1 MVKRAVIIHIITTL
15 ELGGAQQTT
24 LYTVAHLDRKRYQSL
39 LICGPEGLLLPE
51 ARSMPDVTVRVCPH
65 LVRAVSPIKDL
76 RALISLWR
84 ILRQEKATHPGPA
97 VVHTHSSK
105 AGILGRWA
113 AFCAGIRI
121 RIHTVHGFG
130 FHPHQRRMVRTI
142 FTLAEILTGLITTRM
157 VYVSMEN
164 LRRGIGMGISRP
176 SNSLIIRSGIDWEG
190 FTRINGGNAGGEGK
204 ALLQKA
210 LNIKKNRFVVGMIAC
225 LKPQKAPLDFVRM
238 ADRVRRELPDTH
250 FVMVGD
256 GVLRDAVEDMVRAC
270 GLQDHM
276 HLTGWR
282 RDIPRLLAGFDIM
295 ALTSLWE
302 GLPKV
307 VVEAQ
312 AAGIPVV
319 ATKTPG
325 VDEVVR
331 EGETGFV
338 VPPGSPGIM
347 ASRVIEL
354 LNNPHLMAC
363 MGRNARSVSREF
375 DLREGLKMHEGLYED
390 LINGKEF
397 RNNKQSR
404 RKYDRPVS
412 MAV

>member
-1 MVKRAVIIHIITTL
+1 MGKRTAIIHIITAL

-24 LYTVAHLDRKRYQSL
+24 LYTIRHLDRRRYVPL
-39 LICGPEGLLLPE
+39 LICGPEGLLLPD
-51 ARSMPDVTVRVCPH
+51 ACAMTDVVVRVCPH
-65 LVRAVSPIKDL
+65 LMRPVSPLKDL

-84 ILRQEKATHPGPA
+84 ILRQEKAIHPGLII
-97 VVHTHSSK
+97 VHTHSSK

-113 AFCAGIRI
+113 AFLAGITI

-130 FHPHQRRMVRTI
+130 FHPHQRRMVRGI

-157 VYVSMEN
+157 VYVSREN
-164 LRRGIGMGISRP
+164 LRQGIGMGISRP
-176 SNSLIIRSGIDWEG
+176 SNSLIIRSGIDWER
-190 FTRINGGNAGGEGK
+190 FTGINGGNGGKEF
-204 ALLQKA
+204 LQKTF
-210 LNIKKNRFVVGMIAC
+210 NIKKSRLVVGMIAC

-238 ADRVRRELPDTH
+238 ANRVRRVLPDTH
-250 FVMVGD
+250 FVLVGD
-256 GVLRDAVEDMVRAC
+256 GILRDAVEGMVQAS
-270 GLQDHM
+270 GLQRHM

-312 AAGIPVV
+312 VAGIPVV

-338 VPPGSPGIM
+338 VPPGMPGMM
-347 ASRVIEL
+347 ASRIIEL
-354 LNNPHLMAC
+354 LKNPCLMER
-363 MGRNARSVSREF
+363 MGRNARSVSRAF
-375 DLREGLKMHEGLYED
+375 DLREGLKMHEDLYKD
-390 LINGKEF
+390 LINRKEF
-397 RNNKQSR
+397 RNNKQSGR
-404 RKYDRPVS
+404 RYDRPVS

>member
-1 MVKRAVIIHIITTL
+1 MGKRTAIIHIITAL

-24 LYTVAHLDRKRYQSL
+24 LHTIRNLDRRRFAPI
-39 LICGPEGLLLPE
+39 LICGPEGILLPE
-51 ARSMPDVTVRVCPH
+51 ARAMRDVAVRVCPH
-65 LVRAVSPIKDL
+65 LVRPVSPLKDL
-76 RALISLWR
+76 RALIYLRR
-84 ILRQEKATHPGPA
+84 ILRQEKAHHPGP
-97 VVHTHSSK
+97 VIVHTHSSK

-113 AFCAGIRI
+113 AFCAGIPI

-130 FHPHQRRMVRTI
+130 FNPRQRRMVRAI

-157 VYVSMEN
+157 VYVSREN
-164 LRRGIGMGISRP
+164 LHQGIGMGISRQP
-176 SNSLIIRSGIDWEG
+176 NSLIIRSGIDWER
-190 FTRINGGNAGGEGK
+190 FTGINRGNGGKEF
-204 ALLQKA
+204 LQKT
-210 LNIKKNRFVVGMIAC
+210 LGIRKCGMIVGMIAC

-238 ADRVRRELPDTH
+238 AGRVREALPDTH
-250 FVMVGD
+250 FILVGD
-256 GVLRDAVEDMVRAC
+256 GILRDAVEDMVRAC
-270 GLQDHM
+270 GLQHHM

-319 ATKTPG
+319 ATRTPG

-331 EGETGFV
+331 DGATGFV
-338 VPPGSPGIM
+338 VPPGMPGMM

-354 LNNPHLMAC
+354 LNDPRLMEH
-363 MGRNARSVSREF
+363 MGRNARSVSRAF

-397 RNNKQSR
+397 RNNKQSGKR
-404 RKYDRPVS
+404 YDRPDS

>member
-1 MVKRAVIIHIITTL
+1 MEKRAVIIHIITTL

-24 LYTVAHLDRKRYQSL
+24 LYTVAHLDRERYLPL

-84 ILRQEKATHPGPA
+84 ILRQERAAHPGP
-97 VVHTHSSK
+97 VIVHTHSSK
-105 AGILGRWA
+105 AGVLGRWA
-113 AFCAGIRI
+113 AFCAGIPI

-130 FHPHQRRMVRTI
+130 IHPYQPWIVRGI
-142 FTLAEILTGLITTRM
+142 FTLAEMLTGRITTRM

-164 LRRGIGMGISRP
+164 LRTGIGMGVSRP
-176 SNSLIIRSGIDWEG
+176 SNSLIIRSGIDREG
-190 FTRINGGNAGGEGK
+190 FAGIKGGNGGK
-204 ALLQKA
+204 DFLQKT
-210 LNIKKNRFVVGMIAC
+210 LNIKKKGWIVGMIAC

-250 FVMVGD
+250 FVLVGD
-256 GVLRDAVEDMVRAC
+256 GVLRDAVEDMVREF
-270 GLQDHM
+270 GMQHHM

-319 ATKTPG
+319 ATKTAG

-331 EGETGFV
+331 EGETGFM

-397 RNNKQSR
+397 RNNKQSG
-404 RKYDRPVS
+404 KGYDRPNS